1 MKKTRVQKNKRKYKR
16 NILLIIIKFLF
27 KVVFWI
33 IKHLIIL
40 LYWLIHHFDLLV
52 AKVYSKLP
60 RLIRVGLIYSL
71 VFVALCGAFGTKN
84 EVIKQEVVNKTIKVD
99 FSPQKE
105 TQTVQNDMQV
115 SNTCNLNEIECK
127 IYNKAREVE
136 LSHEQA
142 MMIVAISKHE
152 TGNWT
157 SRAFKNKNNFGGV
170 MCNTGLKQYSSFEE
184 GLNGFVNLLKNR
196 YFNRG
201 LDTVDKIGAVYCP
214 VGASND
220 PHGLNQHWIPNVTKY
235 YNEYLQK

>member
-1 MKKTRVQKNKRKYKR
+1 MKKTRVQKNKRKYKK

-99 FSPQKE
+99 FLPQKE

-115 SNTCNLNEIECK
+115 SNACNLSEIECK

-170 MCNTGLKQYSSFEE
+170 MCNTGLKQYNSLEE

-220 PHGLNQHWIPNVTKY
+220 PHGLNQHWVPNVTKY

>member
-1 MKKTRVQKNKRKYKR
+1 MKKTRVQKNKRKYKK

-33 IKHLIIL
+33 LKHLIIL

-71 VFVALCGAFGTKN
+71 VFVALLGAFGTKN
-84 EVIKQEVVNKTIKVD
+84 EVIKQKVVNKTIKVD
-99 FSPQKE
+99 FLPQKE

-115 SNTCNLNEIECK
+115 SKTCNLNEIECK

-170 MCNTGLKQYSSFEE
+170 MCNTGLKQYNSLEE

>member
-1 MKKTRVQKNKRKYKR
+1 MKKTRVQKNKRKYKK

-71 VFVALCGAFGTKN
+71 VFVALWGNFGTKN
-84 EVIKQEVVNKTIKVD
+84 EVIKQKVVNKTIKVD
-99 FSPQKE
+99 FLTQKE
-105 TQTVQNDMQV
+105 TQTVQNDMQI
-115 SNTCNLNEIECK
+115 SNTCNLSEIECK

-136 LSHEQA
+136 LTHEQA

-220 PHGLNQHWIPNVTKY
+220 PYGLNQHWIPNVTKY

>member
-1 MKKTRVQKNKRKYKR
+1 MKKTRVQKNKRKYKK

-71 VFVALCGAFGTKN
+71 VFVALLGTFGTKN
-84 EVIKQEVVNKTIKVD
+84 EVIKQKVVNKTIKVD
-99 FSPQKE
+99 FLPQKE

-115 SNTCNLNEIECK
+115 SKTCNLSEIECK

-136 LSHEQA
+136 LTHEQA

>member
-1 MKKTRVQKNKRKYKR
+1 M
-16 NILLIIIKFLF
+16 
-27 KVVFWI
+27 
-33 IKHLIIL
+33 
-40 LYWLIHHFDLLV
+40 
-52 AKVYSKLP
+52 
-60 RLIRVGLIYSL
+60 
-71 VFVALCGAFGTKN
+71 
-84 EVIKQEVVNKTIKVD
+84 IKQKVVNKTIKVD
-99 FSPQKE
+99 FLPQKE
-105 TQTVQNDMQV
+105 TQTVQNDMQA
-115 SNTCNLNEIECK
+115 SNACNLNEIECK

-136 LSHEQA
+136 LTHEQA

-170 MCNTGLKQYSSFEE
+170 MCNTGLKQYSSLEE

-220 PHGLNQHWIPNVTKY
+220 PNGLNQHWIPNVTKY

>member
-1 MKKTRVQKNKRKYKR
+1 MKKTRVQKNKRKYKK

-33 IKHLIIL
+33 LKHLIIL

-71 VFVALCGAFGTKN
+71 VFVALLGAFGTKN
-84 EVIKQEVVNKTIKVD
+84 EVIKQKVVNKTIKVD
-99 FSPQKE
+99 FLPQKE

-115 SNTCNLNEIECK
+115 SKTCNLNEIECK

-136 LSHEQA
+136 LTHEQA

-220 PHGLNQHWIPNVTKY
+220 PHGLNQHWVPNVTKY